1 MLPYIL
7 RRILLALPTLLIIS
21 LITFGLSKCATGDPV
36 REVYRDNSPPTL
48 DPEAQAAAYQRL
60 AITLG
65 QDKPVFYFSLTT
77 GIFPDTL
84 YRIFP
89 PERRKR
95 LRALTARSGDWPS
108 VSRYEQQL
116 AEAIR
121 AVEKLPDSLPQK
133 SRGLLALSN
142 FFSIQETDHLTPA
155 LDSLKAFENVAQGFS
170 PALTQQLADFQATAR
185 VLSNKDYGSYFPT
198 PALHWYGADNQYHHW
213 ISGLLQGDFGISYTN
228 RLAVG
233 PQLYPYV
240 LPTLVLNGLALLLA
254 YLLAVP
260 LGVNMAR
267 RQRQSFDTWTRR
279 TLLFLY
285 ALPVFW
291 LGSLMIL
298 AFATPGMG
306 LHLINGIS
314 PDSPWQGSRFSFF
327 QWCAINAP
335 KFILPVLTLA
345 IHALALLAMQMRG
358 GMLDIVGQDFIRT
371 ARAKGVPE
379 DLVYWRHAFRNALF
393 PLITVFASVFP
404 ALFAGSLVV
413 EYLFNFPGMGIKT
426 QEAFIRRDYPVLF
439 AIMMIAAALTIMG
452 NLIADVLFAWA
463 DPRVRFSKGKG

>member
-1 MLPYIL
+1 
-7 RRILLALPTLLIIS
+7 
-21 LITFGLSKCATGDPV
+21 
-36 REVYRDNSPPTL
+36 
-48 DPEAQAAAYQRL
+48 
-60 AITLG
+60 
-65 QDKPVFYFSLTT
+65 
-77 GIFPDTL
+77 
-84 YRIFP
+84 
-89 PERRKR
+89 
-95 LRALTARSGDWPS
+95 
-108 VSRYEQQL
+108 
-116 AEAIR
+116 
-121 AVEKLPDSLPQK
+121 
-133 SRGLLALSN
+133 
-142 FFSIQETDHLTPA
+142 
-155 LDSLKAFENVAQGFS
+155 
-170 PALTQQLADFQATAR
+170 
-185 VLSNKDYGSYFPT
+185 
-198 PALHWYGADNQYHHW
+198 
-213 ISGLLQGDFGISYTN
+213 
-228 RLAVG
+228 
-233 PQLYPYV
+233 
-240 LPTLVLNGLALLLA
+240 
-254 YLLAVP
+254 
-260 LGVNMAR
+260 
-267 RQRQSFDTWTRR
+267 
-279 TLLFLY
+279 
-285 ALPVFW
+285 
-291 LGSLMIL
+291 
-298 AFATPGMG
+298 MG

>member
-1 MLPYIL
+1 MLPYIF

-48 DPEAQAAAYQRL
+48 DPEAQAAAYRQL
-60 AITLG
+60 AVTLG

-95 LRALTARSGDWPS
+95 LRALTAQSGDWPS

-116 AEAIR
+116 ALAIR
-121 AVEKLPDSLPQK
+121 AVEQLPDSLPQK

-142 FFSIQETDHLTPA
+142 FFSIQETERLAPA
-155 LDSLKAFENVAQGFS
+155 LDSLRNFENVVQGFS
-170 PALTQQLADFQATAR
+170 PALTQDLANFRAAAEQLR
-185 VLSNKDYGSYFPT
+185 KEESKSYFPV
-198 PALHWYGADNQYHHW
+198 PALNWYGADNQYHHW
-213 ISGLLQGDFGISYTN
+213 ISGVLKGDFGISYSN
-228 RLAVG
+228 RLPVG

-240 LPTLVLNGLALLLA
+240 LPTLMLNGLALLLA

-267 RQRQSFDTWTRR
+267 RNRQSFDTWTRR
-279 TLLFLY
+279 SLLFMY

-314 PDSPWQGSRFSFF
+314 PDSPWQADRYSFF
-327 QWCAINAP
+327 QWCAANAD
-335 KFILPVLTLA
+335 KFILPVFTMA
-345 IHALALLAMQMRG
+345 IHAVALLAMQMRG
-358 GMLDIVGQDFIRT
+358 GMLDVAGQDFIRT

-379 DLVYWRHAFRNALF
+379 DFVYWRHAFRNALF

-439 AIMMIAAALTIMG
+439 AIMTIAAVLTILG
-452 NLIADVLFAWA
+452 NLVADVLFAWA